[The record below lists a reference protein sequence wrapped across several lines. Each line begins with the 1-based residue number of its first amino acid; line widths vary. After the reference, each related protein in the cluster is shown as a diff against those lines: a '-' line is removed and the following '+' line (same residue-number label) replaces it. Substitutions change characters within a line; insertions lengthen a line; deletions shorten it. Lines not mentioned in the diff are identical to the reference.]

1 MTVKDIISQIE
12 MIYGDKPHRYLMRL
26 INDCL
31 LDMSSEIQQFSKTAK
46 KTLTQYQRWYPVK
59 DFADVNGQGATDIID
74 IYRVEILDSDSR
86 YNIIPKLVDSHKL
99 LKDDTDDSTL
109 NHSNTTGD
117 VTS

>member
-1 MTVKDIISQIE
+1 MTVKDIVSQVE
-12 MIYGDKPHRYLMRL
+12 MLYGKKPHSYMFRL

-31 LDMSSEIQQFSKTAK
+31 LDMSSEVQSYQKTAK
-46 KTLTQYQRWYPVK
+46 ETLTQYQRWYPLK

-74 IYRVEILDSDSR
+74 VYKVEILDSDSR
-86 YNIIPKLVDSHKL
+86 YNLIPKLINSHKL